1 MNQIAKALRAQV
13 PALDGLRGIAIL
25 LVLAHGFDVIATDG
39 TASAVADLFLNSGW
53 IGVQLFFVLSGFL
66 ITGILL
72 DTSGTPG
79 YYRNFMA
86 RRILRI
92 FPLYYGVLIVAFV
105 VIPLLVSVPPGHGEN
120 QIWLWLYVEN
130 FTAPFGGSEALF
142 PHFWSLCVEEQ
153 FYLLWPLLVWLG
165 GRRGVLAIGAVL
177 VALAVVARVW
187 VRHRYPGDV
196 GADAAYV
203 FTFCRMDALAIGAM
217 TAALLRDSR
226 VQEWLQSRNG
236 MRMEIVAVV
245 ALIGGCLIGKFQR
258 TGASMQWFGYT
269 IIALGFA
276 GMIVAILQSSSFSSR
291 LLAWRPLRSVGT
303 YSYAMYVFYA
313 PLHLLIGLPLL
324 GRLPFSPGILVTLIY
339 TLIMTAITY
348 GLGALS
354 YHLYERRFLVL
365 KSRFSRHAGAQ
376 PS

>member
-1 MNQIAKALRAQV
+1 MNRIAKALSGHV

-25 LVLAHGFDVIATDG
+25 LVLVHAFDVIVPGG
-39 TASAVADLFLNSGW
+39 TLAAVVDMFLNIGW

-72 DTSGTPG
+72 DTSGSPG

-92 FPLYYGVLIVAFV
+92 FPLYYGVLIAAFV
-105 VIPLLVSVPPGHGEN
+105 VLPLIVTVPPSHGEH
-120 QIWLWLYVEN
+120 QLWLWLYVEN

-142 PHFWSLCVEEQ
+142 PHFWTLCVEEQ

-165 GRRGVLAIGAVL
+165 GRRGVLAIGAIL
-177 VALAVVARVW
+177 VAMAVVARIW
-187 VRHRYPGDV
+187 VRHRYPGEV
-196 GADAAYV
+196 GAHAAYV
-203 FTFCRMDALAIGAM
+203 FTFCRMDALVIGAM
-217 TAALLRDSR
+217 TAALLRDTR
-226 VQEWLQSRNG
+226 VQEWLQWRSG
-236 MRMEIVAVV
+236 IRMEIGAAVV
-245 ALIGGCLIGKFQR
+245 LIGGCVIGQFQR

-276 GMIVAILQSSSFSSR
+276 GMIVATLQSSSFSSR

-303 YSYAMYVFYA
+303 YSYGMYVFHA

-324 GRLPFSPGILVTLIY
+324 GRLTWSPGILTNLIY
-339 TLIMTAITY
+339 TLLMIALTY
-348 GLGALS
+348 ALGALS

-365 KSRFSRHAGAQ
+365 KSRFSRQVEAKL
-376 PS
+376 P